1 MTTVSAP
8 ELATVPVPHDGLDV
22 AVILNPYEAGYFE
35 RAVEY
40 FKTQDSAASAPHE
53 PSYSDRLAGSG
64 ADLFEPESF
73 EQAVQQ
79 FISEVEEYAA
89 AVASQDSDASPEP
102 TPPLIQTRE
111 KRPLSR
117 TRKVGRAAIRIA
129 VIPVVG
135 AASFFGVTAIST
147 QVRDVVPDRAAE
159 AASQPSTATTELA
172 VTTTEAPVTTTTE
185 AATTTTMPEVPF
197 SAEIGELSGTLSIP
211 SICED
216 SIEIYEQ
223 DENDVVY
230 DSSTDEWHFSE
241 DAPINMRELDETPLE
256 YCEEMP
262 DLPYQDRLERN
273 DKASNLGDASRFQ
286 PVVVHE
292 QNANGPRS
300 VYPGQEGNAVL
311 FGHRT
316 TYNAALNNVEALQP
330 GAFIFYVRPDGEMFT
345 YRVVGHEVI
354 AATDND
360 VLYEWSHPDSKATLT
375 LVACSKPDGTP
386 TSSSHRYLVRAV
398 MV

>member
-1 MTTVSAP
+1 MTTVSTP
-8 ELATVPVPHDGLDV
+8 ELVTVPVPHGGPDV
-22 AVILNPYEAGYFE
+22 AAILNPYEAGYFE

-40 FKTQDSAASAPHE
+40 FKTQDSAALAPHE
-53 PSYSDRLAGSG
+53 PSYEDRLSDFG
-64 ADLFEPESF
+64 ADLSEPEAF

-89 AVASQDSDASPEP
+89 AVDDQGPAVSPEP
-102 TPPLIQTRE
+102 APVPAQPHE
-111 KRPLSR
+111 KHLPSR
-117 TRKVGRAAIRIA
+117 TRKAGRAMISIA
-129 VIPVVG
+129 ALPVIGV
-135 AASFFGVTAIST
+135 ASFFAVTAIDA
-147 QVRDVVPDRAAE
+147 QARDVAPERAAE
-159 AASQPSTATTELA
+159 AAPQSPTATTELA
-172 VTTTEAPVTTTTE
+172 TTTTEAPVTTTTE
-185 AATTTTMPEVPF
+185 AVTTTTMPEVPF

-211 SICED
+211 SVCED

-256 YCEEMP
+256 YCDEMP

-273 DKASNLGDASRFQ
+273 DKASNLGDASQFQ

-316 TYNAALNNVEALQP
+316 TYNATLNNVEALQP
-330 GAFIFYVRPDGEMFT
+330 GAFIFYERPDGEMFT